1 MYILLKLN
9 KIIVIIIIIIIIIKK
24 IDKIDRTAQIG
35 KKENGCVDQ
44 EQL

>member
-9 KIIVIIIIIIIIIKK
+9 KIIIIIIIIIKK

-35 KKENGCVDQ
+35 KKENGWVDQ
-44 EQL
+44 

>member
-9 KIIVIIIIIIIIIKK
+9 KIIIIIKK
-24 IDKIDRTAQIG
+24 IDKMDRTAQIG

-44 EQL
+44 

>member
-9 KIIVIIIIIIIIIKK
+9 KIIIIIIIIIKK

-44 EQL
+44 

>member
-1 MYILLKLN
+1 MLN
-9 KIIVIIIIIIIIIKK
+9 KIIFIVIKK

-44 EQL
+44 

>member
-9 KIIVIIIIIIIIIKK
+9 KIIIIINIIKK
-24 IDKIDRTAQIG
+24 MDKIDRTAQIG

-44 EQL
+44 

>member
-9 KIIVIIIIIIIIIKK
+9 KIIIIIIIIIIKK

-35 KKENGCVDQ
+35 KKENGWVDQ
-44 EQL
+44 